1 MRRENEDLRR
11 QVLALGE
18 NLLAKE
24 AVVVEL
30 TAKLSAIQVN
40 LAAIPEEVA
49 PAIPEEVAPGIRH
62 ELMLAL
68 AKLDDSELRRE
79 FDAHADRAAG
89 AGNEGG
95 RRMSK
100 YGLANFMREKGL
112 AHGDAQVERV
122 MARADTNE
130 DGEMDFGEFRALAR
144 ANSEVEQVL
153 RSMHLEC
160 LVAASFPSDTTLDK
174 LGKMDDAQLSAVVDK
189 SRPGLIQLLRD
200 LRAQLAAA
208 GSAQPAAEGGKFASE
223 LKGGT
228 LGEFHEGVT
237 GRCGEPDA
245 DLEAGMRKEHT
256 ELDDADVEFS
266 TPNYGITTTA
276 RKEFELVASYMS
288 GSSEC
293 EAAPKGGEG
302 VVAKGTRGCFK
313 ASGLK
318 WCKVSSDPAA
328 PHFTLGLQ
336 WHDVGGA
343 EPKEGRRLANAKLQD
358 ALHKLE
364 GDVIRFAEEEM
375 DAFDFTDLRSTDF
388 IEAGGRYFQP
398 AASSAQMLENAGLA
412 EALTR
417 QTEFTQQEWD
427 AFGIG
432 SLRMSHVVK
441 AGGAYYRPAGTEE
454 RKDMRV
460 LHDGNH
466 YGTFGEDG
474 LLKWGVGDEVVVG
487 EVCSV
492 IDGRGGKEK
501 IPKDTAGKVLEIN
514 AEGAAKIAFRGAVA
528 VEGWVPDEQF
538 YRLHP
543 LPHERDTPIQ
553 RRVKLGK
560 LRRCEVMAL
569 VMYTGACLCVSRELC
584 WCQKRMQGFTAL
596 EAVQPCRSHARPLIA
611 MPAAKCVC
619 VSLSLSLRCAANSAD
634 ARGGQAPC
642 LCSTTRCSGASASA
656 ARWRRTSNSGPTS
669 FGRSAR
675 PRTSRRGWR

>member
-1 MRRENEDLRR
+1 
-11 QVLALGE
+11 
-18 NLLAKE
+18 
-24 AVVVEL
+24 
-30 TAKLSAIQVN
+30 
-40 LAAIPEEVA
+40 
-49 PAIPEEVAPGIRH
+49 
-62 ELMLAL
+62 MLAL
-68 AKLDDSELRRE
+68 AKLDDSQLRRE

-112 AHGDAQVERV
+112 AHGDAQVGRV

-256 ELDDADVEFS
+256 ELADADVKFS
-266 TPNYGITTTA
+266 TSNYGITTTP
-276 RKEFELVASYMS
+276 RTEFELVASYMS

-293 EAAPKGGEG
+293 EAAPEGGAG
-302 VVAKGTRGCFK
+302 VVAKGTRGCLE

-318 WCKVSSDPAA
+318 WRKASLCSHPPA
-328 PHFTLGLQ
+328 PHFTLGRQ
-336 WHDVGGA
+336 WLDVGGA

-358 ALHKLE
+358 ALEKLE
-364 GDVIRFAEEEM
+364 GDVIRFAEEEV
-375 DAFDFTDLRSTDF
+375 DAFGLADLRSTDF

-398 AASSAQMLENAGLA
+398 AASSAQILENAGLA

-492 IDGRGGKEK
+492 IGRRGGKEK

-584 WCQKRMQGFTAL
+584 WCQKPIHPL
-596 EAVQPCRSHARPLIA
+596 NPCSRAARPL
-611 MPAAKCVC
+611 
-619 VSLSLSLRCAANSAD
+619 
-634 ARGGQAPC
+634 
-642 LCSTTRCSGASASA
+642 
-656 ARWRRTSNSGPTS
+656 GP
-669 FGRSAR
+669 
-675 PRTSRRGWR
+675 